1 MFSKVCSKV
10 RESIYGVLGSSQ
22 VNARRVNCT
31 NATAFMIAP
40 GVLSTAAHFV
50 HVENDPSKPIHT
62 SFEAIRPSD
71 IGQKMETAQL
81 IAEDSTRDI
90 ALLRIDSPCS
100 NICVSLEAKR
110 VPIGT
115 SCGSYGF
122 PLAQV
127 VFTKTGKSFN
137 LVERFQGANISAFL
151 TPTDPSGQQLSYYET
166 DALMYRGSS
175 GCPGFLT
182 NGNVFGMHIKS
193 VVEKPKG
200 TSSSSKQTGQ
210 ALTRLAISIW
220 VPSMDIIN
228 FAKAHGIVV

>member
-1 MFSKVCSKV
+1 MFSKACSQV

-22 VNARRVNCT
+22 VNKRRINCT

-50 HVENDPSKPIHT
+50 HVENNPSKPVHT
-62 SFEAIRPSD
+62 LFEVIRAPD

-81 IAEDSTRDI
+81 IAEEPARDI
-90 ALLRIDSPCS
+90 ALLRIDNPRS
-100 NICVSLEAKR
+100 NICISLEAKR

-127 VFTKTGKSFN
+127 VFTKTGKMFN
-137 LVERFQGANISAFL
+137 LVERFQGASISAFV
-151 TPTDPSGQQLSYYET
+151 THPSGQQLSYYET

-182 NGNVFGMHIKS
+182 NGNIFGMHIRS
-193 VVEKPKG
+193 RVEKAKG
-200 TSSSSKQTGQ
+200 TSSSEKQIGQ
-210 ALTRLAISIW
+210 AETRLAISIW

-228 FAKAHGIVV
+228 FAKAHGIVI